1 MRQKKDAKKLVY
13 MAMGQKA
20 WEAVDKLILV
30 LMVVSCLEL
39 PNKGLGRRHVG
50 DSFLE
55 DENGAVK
62 L

>member
-1 MRQKKDAKKLVY
+1 